1 MKKFFGI
8 LFTVFCSTLLWAQ
21 IKIISPVPGTWAN
34 KQMLLIDTE
43 DGADYFYSLNG
54 ENPEVAGFAYDGP
67 VLIDLTGDITVK
79 VTRGFEERTEIKEML
94 YFVKLNRVDKV
105 LIYECSRLSRRQLD
119 FLSIIEQLT
128 ELGVSLFILQNGL
141 ETLLP
146 DGKPNPIANLCFGII
161 AEFNNLEKNLIRS
174 RMSSGYEHY
183 RTSGGKVGRKEGYR
197 KSEEDYRRNYER
209 EIALLKK
216 GNTLKDVQSITGT
229 SINTLRKLREKY
241 VWLT

>member
-1 MKKFFGI
+1 MEEKTKVVIYARVSISAQDYTRQITELRNYAWKQNYQIVKEFSEKISGGKKI
-8 LFTVFCSTLLWAQ
+8 
-21 IKIISPVPGTWAN
+21 
-34 KQMLLIDTE
+34 
-43 DGADYFYSLNG
+43 
-54 ENPEVAGFAYDGP
+54 
-67 VLIDLTGDITVK
+67 
-79 VTRGFEERTEIKEML
+79 EERTAIREL
-94 YFVKLNRVDKV
+94 LDFVKVQKVDKV

-128 ELGVSLFILQNGL
+128 EAGVSLYILQNGL

-161 AEFNNLEKNLIRS
+161 AEFNTLEKNLIRA
-174 RMSSGYEHY
+174 RMASGYEHH
-183 RTSGGKVGRKEGYR
+183 RASGGRVGRKEGYR
-197 KSEEDYRRNYER
+197 KSEEEYRMTYER
-209 EIALLKK
+209 EISLLKK